1 MYYGATRAAQ
11 VIQSHPNRDHL
22 LRVLNQTTYEIM
34 RGHEWGAQGDSS
46 EGRFP
51 STGQQW
57 PSLDGSGAQG
67 QEQGGTTPVEPFDD
81 DRLLSDEEVNRQ
93 SRGGRFPIPPPFILQ
108 SSIIIVFRGLFT
120 GG

>member
-22 LRVLNQTTYEIM
+22 LSVLNQTTYEIM

-46 EGRFP
+46 DGHFP
-51 STGQQW
+51 STGQKW
-57 PSLDGSGAQG
+57 PSFDGSGTQG
-67 QEQGGTTPVEPFDD
+67 QQQGGTTPVEPFDD

-93 SRGGRFPIPPPFILQ
+93 NKGGMLPIPLRFILQ
-108 SSIIIVFRGLFT
+108 SSIVIAFRGLFT